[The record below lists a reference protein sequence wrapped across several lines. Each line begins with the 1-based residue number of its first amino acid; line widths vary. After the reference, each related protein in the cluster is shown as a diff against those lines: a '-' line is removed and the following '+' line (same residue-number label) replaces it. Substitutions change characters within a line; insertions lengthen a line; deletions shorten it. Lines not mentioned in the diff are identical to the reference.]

1 MSWSEAKNLWR
12 YLFINRDFEAYI
24 FAHRDY
30 EFGCDVPLTKD
41 LLEEW
46 HVDVST

>member
-1 MSWSEAKNLWR
+1 MSWSEAKDLWR

-30 EFGCDVPLTKD
+30 EFRCDFPLTKD
-41 LLEEW
+41 LLDQW
-46 HVDVST
+46 DVDVST